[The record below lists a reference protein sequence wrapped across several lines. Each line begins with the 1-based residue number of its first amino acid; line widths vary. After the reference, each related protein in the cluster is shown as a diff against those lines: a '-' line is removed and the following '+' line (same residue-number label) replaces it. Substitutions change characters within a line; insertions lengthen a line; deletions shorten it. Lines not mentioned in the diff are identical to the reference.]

1 MGNLALATEPIP
13 LHTDQGGV
21 VRVGGTRVTLDSV
34 IYAFQEGSTAEQI
47 LEQYPSLRL
56 ADVYAV
62 ISYYLRHGEEVDA
75 YVNEQRRQAEEVRRQ
90 DEARFDRSG
99 IRERLLARRAAKS
112 SSSS

>member
-1 MGNLALATEPIP
+1 
-13 LHTDQGGV
+13 
-21 VRVGGTRVTLDSV
+21 LDSV
-34 IYAFQEGSTAEQI
+34 IYAFREGSTAEQI

-75 YVNEQRRQAEEVRRQ
+75 YVEEQRRQAEEVRRQ

-99 IRERLLARRAAKS
+99 IRERLLARRK
-112 SSSS
+112 

>member
-1 MGNLALATEPIP
+1 MGNLALTTEPIP

-34 IYAFQEGSTAEQI
+34 IYAFREGSTAEQI

-75 YVNEQRRQAEEVRRQ
+75 YVEEQRRQAEEVRRQ

-99 IRERLLARRAAKS
+99 IRERLLARRK
-112 SSSS
+112 